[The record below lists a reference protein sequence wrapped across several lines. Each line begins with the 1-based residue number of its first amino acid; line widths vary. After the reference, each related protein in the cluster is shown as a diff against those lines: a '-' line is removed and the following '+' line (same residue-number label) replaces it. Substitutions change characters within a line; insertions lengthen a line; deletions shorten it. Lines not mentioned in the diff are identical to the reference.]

1 MTVTQTKSVKGGAD
15 MTEGAITPQLLRFA
29 IPLAIG
35 LLFQQLYNT
44 VDAMIVGKFVGKAA
58 LGAVGSTA
66 SIINML
72 IALFAGLSTG
82 AGVVISQAYGAK
94 DDKRLHNAIHTT
106 ISLTFILS
114 IIATVAGILIV
125 DPMLR
130 MMDTPDDV
138 MVEASEYLTIYF
150 SGAAGLLFYN
160 MGSGILRAVGD
171 STRPL
176 YFLIFS
182 AITNVLFDLLFV
194 VTFKLGVAGAAYA
207 TIISELL
214 SAILVMLV
222 LTFSKT
228 SYAIKWKSLNFDLRS
243 VKQIFA
249 IGFPSSIQQ
258 ALTSFS
264 NVFVQS
270 YINFFQT
277 DCIAGYASYNKLDA
291 FILIPVQSL
300 ALASSTFVGQNYGAG
315 KLKRGREGVKKTLIL
330 SIEITVIATALVMI
344 FSGTL
349 LGLFNDDPAVIEY
362 GKRFVMII
370 SPFYFTIC
378 FNQIFAGALR
388 GIGKSTAPMIIM
400 LTSFVAFR
408 QLFLYCNKIFFSH
421 SFLGTALAY
430 PLGWVLCSI
439 LMMITYKLSA
449 LGKAK

>member
-1 MTVTQTKSVKGGAD
+1 MEFKLKHSLKGGDAD
-15 MTEGAITPQLLRFA
+15 MTKGSITPQLLRFA
-29 IPLAIG
+29 IPLAVG

-72 IALFAGLSTG
+72 IGLFAGLSTG

-94 DDKRLHNAIHTT
+94 NDERLHDAIHTT
-106 ISLTFILS
+106 ITLTFILS
-114 IIATVAGILIV
+114 VLATVAGILIV

-130 MMDTPDDV
+130 LMNTPDDV
-138 MVEASEYLTIYF
+138 MVEAKEYLTIYF
-150 SGAAGLLFYN
+150 AGVTGLLFYN

-176 YFLIFS
+176 YFLCFA
-182 AITNVLFDLLFV
+182 AICNVVFDLLFV
-194 VTFKLGVAGAAYA
+194 VVLKLGVAGAAYA
-207 TIISELL
+207 TILSEFF
-214 SAILVMLV
+214 SAVLVMLV
-222 LTFSKT
+222 LTRAKA
-228 SYAIKWKSLNFDLRS
+228 SYAIKWRSLTLKMS
-243 VKQIFA
+243 SLKPIFS

-277 DCIAGYASYNKLDA
+277 DCTAGYASYNKLDA

-300 ALASSTFVGQNYGAG
+300 ALASSTFVGQNYGADQ
-315 KLKRGREGVKKTLIL
+315 LKRGREGVRKTLIL
-330 SIEITVIATALVMI
+330 SIEITVAATALVMI
-344 FSGTL
+344 FCRPL
-349 LGLFNDDPAVIEY
+349 LGMFNDDPAVIEY
-362 GKRFVMII
+362 GEKFVMII

-388 GIGKSTAPMIIM
+388 GIGKSTAPMLIM
-400 LTSFVAFR
+400 LASFVGFR
-408 QLFLYCNKIFFSH
+408 QLFLYCNKVFFAQ

-430 PLGWVLCSI
+430 PMGWIVCSVLI
-439 LMMITYKLSA
+439 LITYKRSA
-449 LGKAK
+449 LGKA